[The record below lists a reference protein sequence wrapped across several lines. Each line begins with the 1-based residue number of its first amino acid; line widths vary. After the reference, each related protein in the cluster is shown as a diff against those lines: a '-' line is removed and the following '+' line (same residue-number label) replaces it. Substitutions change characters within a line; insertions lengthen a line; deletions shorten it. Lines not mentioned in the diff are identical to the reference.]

1 MYDKD
6 AAAHTYD
13 QAGAACAVQCSPVQ
27 CTDTRGMNSD
37 KKIQEELCSR
47 WDMNY
52 DMKHSFDN
60 HPKNETHCYPGKAKV
75 AYRIAQEKD
84 YIYFLIK
91 YRYWNE
97 LRSGIHFS
105 H

>member
-13 QAGAACAVQCSPVQ
+13 QAGAVCAVQSSALI
-27 CTDTRGMNSD
+27 RGGMNSD
-37 KKIQEELCSR
+37 KKIPEELCSR

-60 HPKNETHCYPGKAKV
+60 
-75 AYRIAQEKD
+75 D
-84 YIYFLIK
+84 
-91 YRYWNE
+91 
-97 LRSGIHFS
+97 
-105 H
+105 

>member
-13 QAGAACAVQCSPVQ
+13 QAGAACAVQSSALIP
-27 CTDTRGMNSD
+27 GEWILI
-37 KKIQEELCSR
+37 KKIPEELCSR

-60 HPKNETHCYPGKAKV
+60 HQQNETNFCPK
-75 AYRIAQEKD
+75 
-84 YIYFLIK
+84 
-91 YRYWNE
+91 
-97 LRSGIHFS
+97 
-105 H
+105 

>member
-13 QAGAACAVQCSPVQ
+13 QAGAACVVKSSALILGEWILIKNP
-27 CTDTRGMNSD
+27 
-37 KKIQEELCSR
+37 EELCSR

-60 HPKNETHCYPGKAKV
+60 HQQNETK
-75 AYRIAQEKD
+75 
-84 YIYFLIK
+84 
-91 YRYWNE
+91 
-97 LRSGIHFS
+97 
-105 H
+105 